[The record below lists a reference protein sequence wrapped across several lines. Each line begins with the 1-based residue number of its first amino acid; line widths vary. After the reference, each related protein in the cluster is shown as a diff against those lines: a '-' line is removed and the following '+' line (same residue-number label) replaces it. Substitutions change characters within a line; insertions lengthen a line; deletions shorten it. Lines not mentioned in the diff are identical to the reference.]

1 MTPERWQEVI
11 AQGLAVAPPSIA
23 AGYQIGGYTIVSQ
36 LGAGGMGEVY
46 RARDTKLGRDVAIK
60 ILPRLFTADPQ
71 RLARFERE
79 ARTLASLNHPHIG
92 AIYGLEHIEGTPA
105 LVLELV
111 EGDTLA
117 ERIVAGPVPL
127 ADALAIA
134 AQIADALE
142 AAHDKGIVHRD
153 LKPANIKITP
163 AGVVKVLDF
172 GLAKAA
178 TGSDAG
184 PDLTH
189 SPTIATIGATR
200 EGTVLGTPAYMSP
213 EQARGQVA
221 DKRSDVWAFGC
232 VLFEM
237 LAGHP
242 AFEGNTSTDIFAA
255 VLKTDPRWQ
264 RLPADIPEAI
274 RRLLRRCLQ
283 KDVKLRLRD
292 VGDTRLD
299 IDDARS
305 ELLSPTSIGEE
316 SPPKGATHL
325 AVGSECCIAGASRHA
340 GVAQWRDAPGARGAL
355 RNHHAPHSRARLARD
370 FTGREDACFRR
381 HV

>member
-1 MTPERWQEVI
+1 MQ
-11 AQGLAVAPPSIA
+11 
-23 AGYQIGGYTIVSQ
+23 
-36 LGAGGMGEVY
+36 
-46 RARDTKLGRDVAIK
+46 
-60 ILPRLFTADPQ
+60 
-71 RLARFERE
+71 
-79 ARTLASLNHPHIG
+79 
-92 AIYGLEHIEGTPA
+92 
-105 LVLELV
+105 
-111 EGDTLA
+111 
-117 ERIVAGPVPL
+117 L

-178 TGSDAG
+178 TGSDAS

-299 IDDARS
+299 IEDARS
-305 ELLSPTSIGEE
+305 ELLSPTPSVTRVHR
-316 SPPKGATHL
+316 K
-325 AVGSECCIAGASRHA
+325 
-340 GVAQWRDAPGARGAL
+340 
-355 RNHHAPHSRARLARD
+355 ARLAWLAALSAVSLAPLAMGVWPRGGTPQALEAR
-370 FTGREDACFRR
+370 FEITTAPIREPDSLAISPNGKTLVYTATFEERTACGYARSARLRPRALAGTDGAQMPFWSPDSRSVGFSADARLSGSTLTEDR
-381 HV
+381 SER